1 MSRVSAAGSMARDAD
16 RVAPMNAKMVERL
29 KTSGAIRSPAVE
41 QAFRATPR
49 HLFLPG
55 VGLDMVYS
63 GTSVVT
69 RSDPQLGITSS
80 SSEVGIMAPMLE
92 ALALEAGHRVLE
104 IGAGTGYNAALLDE
118 LVGPSGQ
125 VVTVDVQ
132 ADVANDA
139 RQRLE
144 ATGHAR
150 VRVVAADGFAGHPD
164 GARYDRIIATA
175 SVRDI
180 PLAWRDQLREG
191 GLLVLPLRLRPGSQM
206 VVTFTR
212 RGERLESVS
221 VIGGGFMPLRT
232 DQQLLERPLTL
243 EGDWEIGLVKARDGD
258 TDLLAALLR
267 QEPVIEPFRSV
278 PWYVTFSLL
287 SLADPDWIS
296 VRHAQRYA
304 PWVGVLDR
312 ASRGLALL
320 WNVPV
325 PMSSTPRTLCL
336 RYGSPAAR
344 EKLDAAVAAL
354 DGVAL
359 DGVRVSAIP
368 RQRPQPE
375 ADILIEGD
383 SFWYAIVLRDVTRPR
398 DL

>member
-16 RVAPMNAKMVERL
+16 RVASMNAKMVERL
-29 KTSGAIRSPAVE
+29 KKSGAIRSPSVE

-69 RSDPQLGITSS
+69 RSDPKLGITSS
-80 SSEVGIMAPMLE
+80 SSEVGIMASMLE
-92 ALALEAGHRVLE
+92 ALALQAGHRVLE

-132 ADVANDA
+132 ADVADDA

-164 GARYDRIIATA
+164 GAPYDRIIATA

-221 VIGGGFMPLRT
+221 AIGGGFMPLRT

-243 EGDWEIGLVKARDGD
+243 EGDWEIGLVEARDGD
-258 TDLLAALLR
+258 ADLLAALLR

-278 PWYVTFSLL
+278 PWYMTFSLL
-287 SLADPDWIS
+287 SLAEPDWIS
-296 VRHAQRYA
+296 VRQAQRYA
-304 PWVGVLDR
+304 PWIGVLDR
-312 ASRGLALL
+312 ASKGLALL

-325 PMSSTPRTLCL
+325 PMSSTLRTLSL

-359 DGVRVSAIP
+359 DAVRVSAIP
-368 RQRPQPE
+368 RQRPRPE

-383 SFWYAIVLRDVTRPR
+383 NFWYAIVLRDITRPR

>member
-1 MSRVSAAGSMARDAD
+1 MSRVSAAGSMARDD
-16 RVAPMNAKMVERL
+16 RVASMNAKMVERL
-29 KTSGAIRSPAVE
+29 KKSGAIRSPAVE

-69 RSDPQLGITSS
+69 RSDPKLGITSS

-92 ALALEAGHRVLE
+92 ALALQAGHRVLE

-132 ADVANDA
+132 ADVADDA

-144 ATGHAR
+144 ATSHAR

-164 GARYDRIIATA
+164 GAPYDRIIATA

-221 VIGGGFMPLRT
+221 AIGGGFMPLRT

-243 EGDWEIGLVKARDGD
+243 EGDWEIGLVEARDGD
-258 TDLLAALLR
+258 ADLLAALLR

-296 VRHAQRYA
+296 VRQAQRYA
-304 PWVGVLDR
+304 PWIGVLDR
-312 ASRGLALL
+312 ASKGLALL

-325 PMSSTPRTLCL
+325 PMSSTPRTLSL

-368 RQRPQPE
+368 KERPRPE

-383 SFWYAIVLRDVTRPR
+383 SFWYAIVLRDITRPR

>member
-16 RVAPMNAKMVERL
+16 RVASMNAKMVERL
-29 KTSGAIRSPAVE
+29 KKSGAIRSPSVE

-69 RSDPQLGITSS
+69 RSDPKLGITSS

-92 ALALEAGHRVLE
+92 ALALEAEHRVLE

-132 ADVANDA
+132 ADVADDA

-164 GARYDRIIATA
+164 GAPYDRIIATA

-221 VIGGGFMPLRT
+221 AIGGGFMPLRT

-243 EGDWEIGLVKARDGD
+243 EGDWEIGLVEARDGD
-258 TDLLAALLR
+258 ADLLAALLR

-278 PWYVTFSLL
+278 PWYMTFSLL
-287 SLADPDWIS
+287 SLAEPDWIS
-296 VRHAQRYA
+296 VRQAQRYA
-304 PWVGVLDR
+304 PWIGVLDR
-312 ASRGLALL
+312 ASKGLALL

-325 PMSSTPRTLCL
+325 PMSSTLRTLSL

-368 RQRPQPE
+368 KERPRPE

>member
-16 RVAPMNAKMVERL
+16 RVASMNAKMVERL
-29 KTSGAIRSPAVE
+29 KKSGAIRSPAVE

-69 RSDPQLGITSS
+69 RSDPKLGITSS

-92 ALALEAGHRVLE
+92 ALALEAEHRVLE

-132 ADVANDA
+132 ADVADDA

-144 ATGHAR
+144 ATSHAR

-164 GARYDRIIATA
+164 GAPYDRIIATA

-221 VIGGGFMPLRT
+221 AIGGGFMPLRT

-243 EGDWEIGLVKARDGD
+243 EGDWEIGLVEARDGD
-258 TDLLAALLR
+258 ADLLAALLR

-296 VRHAQRYA
+296 VRQAQRYA
-304 PWVGVLDR
+304 PWIGVLDR
-312 ASRGLALL
+312 ASKGLALL

-325 PMSSTPRTLCL
+325 PMSSTPRTLSL

-368 RQRPQPE
+368 KERPRPE

-383 SFWYAIVLRDVTRPR
+383 NFWYAIVLRDITRPR